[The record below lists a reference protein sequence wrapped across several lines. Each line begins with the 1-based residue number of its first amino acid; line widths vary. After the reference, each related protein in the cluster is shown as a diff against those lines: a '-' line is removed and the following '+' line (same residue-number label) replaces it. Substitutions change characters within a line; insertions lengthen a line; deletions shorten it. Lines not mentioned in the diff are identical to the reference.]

1 MKKQAPRN
9 MLRAGATAIAALM
22 LSAMANT
29 AVAQEFKLRFA
40 TSVAST
46 QEASYKEM
54 EAFAKRVK
62 ERSKGRMELQLFPG
76 EQLGA
81 QKKVN
86 EMISS
91 GANIMNMTDYGQMGQ
106 FVPDAGVLAGPYIF
120 GSMDQASKLFRSPV
134 FKDVS
139 DRLEQKGIKVIMADG
154 LFGARHMLAD
164 RPIRKPD
171 DLKGMTMRV
180 PPSPIMVETF
190 KSFGARPTEIPF
202 AELYNALQS
211 NVVNG
216 AESPFGTIWGSK
228 LHEVRKV
235 ISRTNHQI
243 MYTTWV
249 TSSNFYKGL
258 PADLQQILMEE
269 GRKSAENLTK
279 ATVAEDEKFADQLR
293 ALGVQVIGDVDVP
306 AFQKA
311 SAGVY
316 QSLPGVTPGFV
327 DRARAAMAGN

>member
-1 MKKQAPRN
+1 MSQTITR
-9 MLRAGATAIAALM
+9 RTRRAALTALAAATLGL
-22 LSAMANT
+22 LSPQT
-29 AVAQEFKLRFA
+29 QAQEFKLRFA

-46 QEASYKEM
+46 QEASFKEM
-54 EAFAKRVK
+54 EAFAARVK
-62 ERSKGRMELQLFPG
+62 ERSKGRLELQLFPG

-120 GSMDQASKLFRSPV
+120 GNLEQADRLFASPV
-134 FKDVS
+134 FTDVAS
-139 DRLEQKGIKVIMADG
+139 RLEQKGIKVIMANG

-190 KSFGARPTEIPF
+190 KAFGARPTEIPF

-211 NVVNG
+211 NVANG
-216 AESPFGTIWGSK
+216 AEAPFGAIWGSK

-235 ISRTNHQI
+235 VSRTNHQI

-249 TSSNFYKGL
+249 TSANFFKGL
-258 PADLQQILMEE
+258 PPDLQQVLLEE
-269 GRKSAENLTK
+269 GRRSAENLTK
-279 ATVAEDEKFADQLR
+279 ATVSQDEQFANQLR
-293 ALGVQVIGDVDVP
+293 AAGVTVVGDVDIP

-316 QSLPGVTPGFV
+316 ATLPGVTPGFV
-327 DRARAAMAGN
+327 DKARAAMGGK

>member
-1 MKKQAPRN
+1 MRFGMFVSAVV
-9 MLRAGATAIAALM
+9 LGATLAGAA
-22 LSAMANT
+22 S
-29 AVAQEFKLRFA
+29 AQEFKLRFA
-40 TSVAST
+40 SSVANT
-46 QEASYKEM
+46 QEASFKEM
-54 EAFAKRVK
+54 QAFAQRVK
-62 ERSKGRMELQLFPG
+62 QRSGGRLDLQLFPG

-120 GSMDQASKLFRSPV
+120 GDLAQADRLFRSPV

-139 DRLEQKGIKVIMADG
+139 DRLEQKGIKIIMANG

-171 DLKGMTMRV
+171 DVKALTMRV

-190 KSFGARPTEIPF
+190 KAFGARPTEI
-202 AELYNALQS
+202 AWGEVYNALQS

-216 AESPFGTIWGSK
+216 AEAPFGSIWGSK
-228 LHEVRKV
+228 LQEVRKV
-235 ISRTNHQI
+235 VSKTNHQL
-243 MYTTWV
+243 MFTTWV
-249 TSSNFYKGL
+249 TSASLFKSL
-258 PADLQQILMEE
+258 PPDLQTILLEE
-269 GRKSAENLTK
+269 GRQSAENLTK
-279 ATVAEDEKFADQLR
+279 ATLDEDEKFAQLLR
-293 ALGVQVIGDVDVP
+293 KAGVQIVDDVDVP

-311 SAGVY
+311 SASAY
-316 QSLPGVTPGFV
+316 QALPNLTPSFV
-327 DRARAAMAGN
+327 EKARAAMVGN

>member
-1 MKKQAPRN
+1 MTQTKKQHK
-9 MLRAGATAIAALM
+9 AGKRRLLAIAAL
-22 LSAMANT
+22 ACCVIGAP
-29 AVAQEFKLRFA
+29 AWAQEFKLRFA
-40 TSVAST
+40 TSVANV

-54 EAFAKRVK
+54 EAFAQRVK
-62 ERSKGRMELQLFPG
+62 DRSKGRIEIQLFPA

-120 GSMDQASKLFRSPV
+120 GNLEQANKLFNSPV

-139 DRLEQKGIKVIMADG
+139 DRLEQKGIKIIMANG
-154 LFGARHMLAD
+154 LFGDRHMIAD
-164 RPIRKPD
+164 KPIRKPE

-190 KSFGARPTEIPF
+190 KAFGARPTEIPF
-202 AELYNALQS
+202 GELYNALQS

-216 AESPFGTIWGSK
+216 AEAPFGAIWGSK
-228 LHEVRKV
+228 LQEVRKV
-235 ISRTNHQI
+235 ISKTDHQI
-243 MYTTWV
+243 MFTDWV
-249 TSSNFYKGL
+249 VSANFFKSL
-258 PADLQQILMEE
+258 PPDLQQVMMEE
-269 GRKSAENLTK
+269 GKKSAENLTK
-279 ATVAEDEKFADQLR
+279 ATVEQDEQYANLLR
-293 ALGVQVIGDVDVP
+293 KAGVQIITDVDIP

-311 SAGVY
+311 SAPVY
-316 QSLPGVTPGFV
+316 LSLPGLTPGFV
-327 DRARAAMAGN
+327 DRARAAMR

>member
-29 AVAQEFKLRFA
+29 AVAQEFAAFCHIGG
-40 TSVAST
+40 ST

-180 PPSPIMVETF
+180 PRRPSW
-190 KSFGARPTEIPF
+190 SRPSSLLAPDPPKFLLPSSTTHC
-202 AELYNALQS
+202 
-211 NVVNG
+211 
-216 AESPFGTIWGSK
+216 SPMS
-228 LHEVRKV
+228 
-235 ISRTNHQI
+235 
-243 MYTTWV
+243 
-249 TSSNFYKGL
+249 
-258 PADLQQILMEE
+258 
-269 GRKSAENLTK
+269 
-279 ATVAEDEKFADQLR
+279 
-293 ALGVQVIGDVDVP
+293 
-306 AFQKA
+306 
-311 SAGVY
+311 
-316 QSLPGVTPGFV
+316 
-327 DRARAAMAGN
+327 

>member
-1 MKKQAPRN
+1 MSQTITRTT
-9 MLRAGATAIAALM
+9 RRAALSALAAATLGL
-22 LSAMANT
+22 LSQP

-40 TSVAST
+40 TSVANT
-46 QEASYKEM
+46 QEASFKEM
-54 EAFAKRVK
+54 EAFAARVK
-62 ERSKGRMELQLFPG
+62 ERSKGRIELQLFPA

-106 FVPDAGVLAGPYIF
+106 FVPDAGVIAGPYIF
-120 GSMDQASKLFRSPV
+120 GSLDQANKLFASPV

-139 DRLEQKGIKVIMADG
+139 DRLEQKGIKIIMANG

-171 DLKGMTMRV
+171 DLKGLTMRV

-190 KSFGARPTEIPF
+190 KAFGARPTEIPF
-202 AELYNALQS
+202 GELYNALQS
-211 NVVNG
+211 NVANG
-216 AESPFGTIWGSK
+216 AEAPFGAIWGAK

-235 ISRTNHQI
+235 VSRTNHQI

-249 TSSNFYKGL
+249 TSVNFFKSL
-258 PADLQQILMEE
+258 PPDLQQILLEE
-269 GRKSAENLTK
+269 GRRTAESLTK
-279 ATVAEDEKFADQLR
+279 ATVSQDEQFANQLR
-293 ALGVQVIGDVDVP
+293 AAGVTVVSDVDIP

-316 QSLPGVTPGFV
+316 ASLPGVTPGFV
-327 DRARAAMAGN
+327 DKARAAMATK

>member
-1 MKKQAPRN
+1 MIKQTPKRL
-9 MLRAGATAIAALM
+9 LRAGLTAIAAMVLGV
-22 LSAMANT
+22 MAQT
-29 AVAQEFKLRFA
+29 ATAQEFKLRFA

-62 ERSKGRMELQLFPG
+62 DRSNGRLELQLFPG

-120 GSMDQASKLFRSPV
+120 GSLEQANKLFRSPV

-154 LFGARHMLAD
+154 LFGARHMIAD

-190 KSFGARPTEIPF
+190 KAFGARPTEIPF
-202 AELYNALQS
+202 AELYSALQS
-211 NVVNG
+211 NVANG
-216 AESPFGTIWGSK
+216 AEMPFGSVWGSK

-235 ISRTNHQI
+235 MSRTNHQI

-249 TSSNFYKGL
+249 TSSNFFKGL
-258 PADLQQILMEE
+258 PADLQQILLEE
-269 GRKSAENLTK
+269 GRRSAENLTK
-279 ATVAEDEKFADQLR
+279 ATVSQDEQFANQLR
-293 ALGVQVIGDVDVP
+293 SAGVQIISDVDVP

-316 QSLPGVTPGFV
+316 SSLPGVTPGFV
-327 DRARAAMAGN
+327 DRARAAMTAN